1 MFEKILSITKNF
13 AIVKVSNNI
22 SDDILNYNVILEDNS
37 KKVLGE
43 IDEVINNE
51 AKISFL
57 GEYINNKYYSG
68 IIRRPTL
75 NATIRIINQQE
86 LGELVGDNDNRTM
99 MLGVS
104 PLYNSYPIKVNH

>member
-22 SDDILNYNVILEDNS
+22 SDDILNYNVILEDSN

-43 IDEVINNE
+43 IAEIVNGE

-57 GEYINNKYYSG
+57 GAILISNWQTGSSEIEVPSWLCAP
-68 IIRRPTL
+68 IIVSL
-75 NATIRIINQQE
+75 SKSISQE
-86 LGELVGDNDNRTM
+86 AKEQ
-99 MLGVS
+99 
-104 PLYNSYPIKVNH
+104 K